1 MMSDEEPKQSPENGK
16 YSPPKQPDTIENGEK
31 IDTMLSPGFRSV
43 AAMAGWDEE
52 TLLIASSV
60 VEDTPDR
67 GPKQTKRP
75 DLHFKTPPTN
85 SRRKRRAAQRKSPVS
100 TPVEV
105 LNLDEDES
113 TKEECVKTKTEPK
126 IKANEFNKTNNDEE
140 SIAQGSGD
148 SCSSSAIP
156 CMDKLREELSC
167 AICLEI
173 CFEPS
178 TTPCGHSF
186 CKKCLRS
193 AADKCGKRC
202 PKCRQLISNGRSCTV
217 NTVLWNTIQLLFP
230 QEIQARKA
238 AAASKGGQEAEE
250 LQSLAGMSRYNVRN
264 RTVLALESP
273 EAERQVPERRS
284 HHRLRNQ
291 GVQPSEISSRG
302 GDGVRRRREVPSQ
315 DEDAALALR
324 LQREE
329 FMDAY
334 RGGTDEQ
341 YRSSFTSARANLRAM
356 ASRAINVRLR
366 GRPT

>member
-178 TTPCGHSF
+178 TTPCGHS
-186 CKKCLRS
+186 
-193 AADKCGKRC
+193 
-202 PKCRQLISNGRSCTV
+202 NGRSCTV